1 LTASRASVVCGGDD
15 AVHAV
20 ALQRGRDDLHLGCVQ
35 VGRNLHKDRNALA
48 MLADQNL
55 AALRDGP

>member
-1 LTASRASVVCGGDD
+1 
-15 AVHAV
+15 V
-20 ALQRGRDDLHLGCVQ
+20 ALQRGRDDLHLGFVQ